1 MKRLLLQL
9 TVSNLLLLAIVIV
22 WGHLLGRGSGWSREF
37 DVIVGLTGLFSL
49 TVHSIIYT
57 YFIVSGKFVQSAIEE
72 HGYRDENAKKL
83 AKTYKLNAF
92 RYGFIAIMF
101 TSTAMMLHFWSGDS
115 AGQGA
120 IWRGWAG
127 ISAWLSLLVS
137 VYAAK
142 IEWKYIG
149 ANSVLSDEI
158 LDALG
163 DRTQPAAPRRGSA
176 ETGKEMHT

>member
-22 WGHLLGRGSGWSREF
+22 WGHFLPRGSAWSRQF
-37 DVIVGLTGLFSL
+37 DVLVGLAGMFSL
-49 TVHSIIYT
+49 TVHSVIYT

-72 HGYRDENAKKL
+72 HGYRDENARKT
-83 AKTYKLNAF
+83 AKTYKLKAF

-115 AGQGA
+115 AGEGA
-120 IWRGWAG
+120 IWRGWAA
-127 ISAWLSLLVS
+127 ISAWLALLVS

-142 IEWKYIG
+142 VEWNYIG
-149 ANSVLSDEI
+149 ANSVLTDEI
-158 LDALG
+158 LEALG
-163 DRTQPAAPRRGSA
+163 DRTQTAAPTPQPPR
-176 ETGKEMHT
+176 